1 MPLSPG
7 KAPEYITSSEC
18 LLFGRAV
25 REPPVSWDKGELEHT
40 QQHGSLESGDP
51 EPKGGS
57 IGRALR
63 SLRCP
68 PHTLCNFRGVV
79 LFCDSKLVKSRCHG
93 NMSQLVKCVPFGQ
106 KRVAF

>member
-18 LLFGRAV
+18 LLSGRAV
-25 REPPVSWDKGELEHT
+25 REPPVSWGKGELEHT

-51 EPKGGS
+51 EPKGGNT
-57 IGRALR
+57 GRALR

-68 PHTLCNFRGVV
+68 LHTWGNFRWLSFFVTQ
-79 LFCDSKLVKSRCHG
+79 
-93 NMSQLVKCVPFGQ
+93 N
-106 KRVAF
+106 